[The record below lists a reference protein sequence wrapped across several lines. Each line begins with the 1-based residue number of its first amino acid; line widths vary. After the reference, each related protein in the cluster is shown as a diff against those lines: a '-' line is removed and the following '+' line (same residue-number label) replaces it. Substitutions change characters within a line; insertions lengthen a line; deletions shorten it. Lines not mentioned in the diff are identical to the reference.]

1 MVTRSFPPEL
11 GGIQSLM
18 GGLSE
23 NLLNHGPVK
32 VFTYEFPNCESYDN
46 KSPIKIERIKG
57 IKIFRKFRKANLVN
71 AFINENPNI
80 RALIVDHWKSLELIK
95 TENLKNI

>member
-1 MVTRSFPPEL
+1 MFLIVTRNYPPDV
-11 GGIQSLM
+11 GGIQVLM

-32 VFTYEFPNCESYDN
+32 VFTYEHENSKTYDN
-46 KSPIKIERIKG
+46 NSSISIERIKG

-71 AFINENPNI
+71 GFIYENNNI
-80 RALIVDHWKSLELIK
+80 VWWSQL
-95 TENLKNI
+95 